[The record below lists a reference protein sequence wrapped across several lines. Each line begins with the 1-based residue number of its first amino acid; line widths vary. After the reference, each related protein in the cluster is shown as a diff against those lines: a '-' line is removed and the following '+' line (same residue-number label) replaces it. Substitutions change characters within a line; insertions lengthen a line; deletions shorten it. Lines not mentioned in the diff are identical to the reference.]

1 MKEKVLLQI
10 TADEYGVGCQINA
23 DNDKALF
30 AVSYVLC
37 AAMCKNRDFGDAM
50 MKTIHKLL
58 QPGHLEQM
66 NKEAYEIPTD
76 FDFLL
81 KEEGKK

>member
-10 TADEYGVGCQINA
+10 TADEYGIGCQIRANC
-23 DNDKALF
+23 DVALD
-30 AVSYVLC
+30 AISYALC
-37 AAMCKNRDFGDAM
+37 AAMYKNRNFGDAM
-50 MKTIHKLL
+50 LKMMKKLH
-58 QPGHLEQM
+58 QPGHLERM
-66 NKEAYEIPTD
+66 LKDAYEIPTD

>member
-10 TADEYGVGCQINA
+10 TADEYGIGCQIRANC
-23 DNDKALF
+23 DEALR
-30 AVSYVLC
+30 AISYALC
-37 AAMCKNRDFGDAM
+37 AAMYKNRNFGDAM
-50 MKTIHKLL
+50 METMNKLH
-58 QPGHLEQM
+58 QPGHLEQLL
-66 NKEAYEIPTD
+66 KYAHEIPTD